1 MTIQDNWKR
10 ELDRL
15 HLTEIQ
21 KQRMAD
27 RVMSGEKEKKKKS
40 YVVVIFPAFIALATF
55 LAWLT
60 VQPDGTVQQTTAA
73 METAQSSM
81 TMEKIIWLTLT
92 LILMMSAYTLA
103 LISLLKV
110 KRWQSSEKVQRV
122 IENLRS
128 SRLIWVVIGLL
139 GFGFGITLMA
149 VNLESIVL
157 LQFFFII
164 FLFLNTSF
172 SQILLTRN
180 AERARCPH
188 CGTELTNK
196 EMLKKSFMIYDA
208 RCSACDKKMYYDR
221 KINNRAYLI
230 HMLGFPFCMLMP
242 NVGIPLYLIG
252 VYFLFYSTF
261 TFGYLYP
268 YTVRFSLQSEE
279 QQPPLW

>member
-21 KQRMAD
+21 KQRMAH
-27 RVMSGEKEKKKKS
+27 RIKAGEKEKKS
-40 YVVVIFPAFIALATF
+40 YVAVIFPAFIALATF
-55 LAWLT
+55 MAWLT
-60 VQPDGTVQQTTAA
+60 VQPGGTIQQTTAA
-73 METAQSSM
+73 METVQTSM
-81 TMEKIIWLTLT
+81 TIEKIIWLTLT

-103 LISLLKV
+103 IVSLLTV
-110 KRWQSSEKVQRV
+110 KRWQSNEKVQRV
-122 IENLRS
+122 IGNLKS
-128 SRLIWVVIGLL
+128 PLLIWVVISLL
-139 GFGFGITLMA
+139 CFGFAITLMA

-157 LQFFFII
+157 LQFFFIV
-164 FLFLNTSF
+164 FVFLNTSF
-172 SQILLTRN
+172 IQILLTRN

-196 EMLKKSFMIYDA
+196 EMLKKSFMIYDTK
-208 RCSACDKKMYYDR
+208 CGACEKKMYYDR
-221 KINNRAYLI
+221 KKNNRAYII

-242 NVGIPLYLIG
+242 SVGIPFYLIG
-252 VYFLFYSTF
+252 VYFIFYSMF